1 MPDLTV
7 GEMAM
12 LAPLV
17 ALVLLLG
24 LYPKVLLDRIEPST
38 EAILDRIEAATDYVA
53 PPPGRLG
60 SLFAGGL
67 EEGEG

>member
-1 MPDLTV
+1 
-7 GEMAM
+7 
-12 LAPLV
+12 
-17 ALVLLLG
+17 
-24 LYPKVLLDRIEPST
+24 VLLDRIEPST
-38 EAILDRIEAATDYVA
+38 EAILDRIEAATEYVA